1 MALGTA
7 LTTGAIAA
15 LAVFA
20 KGLALRLAGG
30 RGATGAL
37 AVAGFEL
44 LAAAFVLVLGA
55 SLLLGMWA
63 TTAGS

>member
-7 LTTGAIAA
+7 VTTGAIAA

-20 KGLALRLAGG
+20 KRLALRVAGG
-30 RGATGAL
+30 R
-37 AVAGFEL
+37 AVAGALSIAGIEL

-55 SLLLGMWA
+55 SLLFGVWTSGA
-63 TTAGS
+63 AS